1 MDCDKLQNTEVG
13 YHYPSGA
20 LTLNSGLYIYIY
32 GLFDDKW
39 KHMAQ
44 IKINNITVL
53 NLKRLI
59 LIIPKVSSYI
69 NDNDN
74 SDKYCLHS
82 FCPPHEI

>member
-1 MDCDKLQNTEVG
+1 
-13 YHYPSGA
+13 
-20 LTLNSGLYIYIY
+20 
-32 GLFDDKW
+32 
-39 KHMAQ
+39 MAQ

-59 LIIPKVSSYI
+59 LIILKVSSLI